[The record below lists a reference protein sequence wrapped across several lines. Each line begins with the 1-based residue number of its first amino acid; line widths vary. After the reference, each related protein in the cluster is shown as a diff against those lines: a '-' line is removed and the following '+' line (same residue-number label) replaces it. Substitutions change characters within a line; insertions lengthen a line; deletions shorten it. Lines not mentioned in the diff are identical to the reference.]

1 MITLRPPSQPLPKDA
16 LVSDELLRVTN
27 IRVEKLFHLYTHAV
41 ELNLKDRI
49 TIIHGPNGV
58 GKTVLFR
65 LIAALLSGRLPDIFK
80 IPFDLFTIGL
90 SDGATVS
97 IDKHRERSKLSG
109 ADINVRLIYRPSG
122 GQESIIELKGDGMD
136 SLHWAKRI
144 AMEFSW
150 LTRTDETHWHDR
162 RNEDFLTAEEVCQRY
177 SDQLPG
183 KLRKMSVPEEPEWL
197 HIIRKHV
204 SVHLIET
211 QRLLGPMPTGDL
223 RFHLTRRP
231 QIVTTVGEYAKDLQR
246 RISETLADYGKQSQS
261 LDQTFP
267 QRLLKKSIPALD
279 PEALRTKMSELE
291 SKRRRLKAIGLI
303 EDDPA
308 NPFDLETLDTLDANV
323 MTLYV
328 DDTAKKLG
336 VLDDLAKRTELLIK
350 NVGRKFK
357 HKSVRIDRENGLQ
370 AIGDDGERLALDDLS
385 SGEQHQLVLLYD
397 LLFRVKPDTLVL
409 IDEPELSLHVTWQQ
423 SFLNDLS
430 EIVATAN
437 FDVLLATHSPFII
450 GDRSDLMVSLSDQ

>member
-1 MITLRPPSQPLPKDA
+1 MITLRHPSQPRPKDP
-16 LVSDELLRVTN
+16 VVFNELLRVTN

-65 LIAALLSGRLPDIFK
+65 LIVALLSGRLADIFK

-97 IDKHRERSKLSG
+97 IDKHSSTLSG
-109 ADINVRLIYRPSG
+109 ADIQVRLIYRPSG
-122 GQESIIELKGDGMD
+122 GQESIIELKGEGMD
-136 SLHWAKRI
+136 SLHWARRI
-144 AMEFSW
+144 ATEVPW
-150 LTRTDETHWHDR
+150 LTRTDEMHWHDR